1 MGAWLR
7 ETARA
12 LGMPEALAADLE
24 VCAHEAAENAVSYGY
39 ATGVAGEIRLRLA
52 LDEGRAT
59 LVIEDDGRP
68 FDPLQYPLRARP
80 ARPEDVRAGGLGIA
94 LMRSLVPECRYA
106 RAGGR
111 NVLTLIAPLASF
123 RSRGAERR
131 QARGA
136 PPAGMVERRSGF
148 DRRHDGR
155 ALGGR
160 LFSGIPWDAAERALA
175 GCPVRALAD
184 GEALL
189 EPGQPNDSL
198 FLLLSGLLKVHLPE
212 AYAGDVI
219 DVEPGAS
226 VGELSLLDGM
236 PTSARV
242 TADGASRV
250 AEVPAR
256 VFHERLLP
264 LAGFARNVLRQQADR
279 MRAANDVIVG
289 RTRSQL
295 ALESLHKEL
304 AIARTIQT
312 GMVPPR
318 GPLFADRAQ
327 FELHGLMDPA
337 NEIGGDY
344 YDALMPDAR
353 HLVLAIGDVSG
364 KGIPA
369 ALFMARA
376 LSILRTEAGGASS
389 PARLV
394 ERANALLCAHNE
406 TGMFTTLCVAAL
418 DLESG
423 ELRYS
428 NAGHLPLALARA
440 GGAFGWLV
448 SPRGLVAGM
457 ERDAR
462 YAEATVRLAPQDR
475 LVFYTDGVTEAA
487 GPDGNMFGDE
497 RLLATL
503 SAAPGPGARD
513 ALEHLRAEVE
523 RFAAGVPQS
532 DDITLFALRYLG

>member
-236 PTSARV
+236 PRIINIASLQSVRAFTMGA
-242 TADGASRV
+242 AYGASKGGV
-250 AEVPAR
+250 AQLTRA
-256 VFHERLLP
+256 
-264 LAGFARNVLRQQADR
+264 QAQ
-279 MRAANDVIVG
+279 ALSAQGITAN
-289 RTRSQL
+289 
-295 ALESLHKEL
+295 
-304 AIARTIQT
+304 AIAP
-312 GMVPPR
+312 GF
-318 GPLFADRAQ
+318 FAT
-327 FELHGLMDPA
+327 ELTDAIVRDPVRWKKNA
-337 NEIGGDY
+337 DSTFIGRNG
-344 YDALMPDAR
+344 
-353 HLVLAIGDVSG
+353 
-364 KGIPA
+364 
-369 ALFMARA
+369 
-376 LSILRTEAGGASS
+376 
-389 PARLV
+389 
-394 ERANALLCAHNE
+394 
-406 TGMFTTLCVAAL
+406 
-418 DLESG
+418 
-423 ELRYS
+423 
-428 NAGHLPLALARA
+428 ALADLRGTAVYLASRA
-440 GGAFGWLV
+440 SDYVTGQVIFVDGGF
-448 SPRGLVAGM
+448 SAG
-457 ERDAR
+457 
-462 YAEATVRLAPQDR
+462 
-475 LVFYTDGVTEAA
+475 
-487 GPDGNMFGDE
+487 
-497 RLLATL
+497 
-503 SAAPGPGARD
+503 
-513 ALEHLRAEVE
+513 
-523 RFAAGVPQS
+523 
-532 DDITLFALRYLG
+532 